1 MKRIVAS
8 VMFVLFFS
16 ILYLSVA
23 FAETK
28 FDYGATLRLR
38 QEIWDDVV
46 DLGLSKPDRNFFR
59 LRISPWIKA
68 DFSKDTGLYMRLT
81 TEPKYH
87 LGPFKPNVPRNTDRL
102 DEDELVI
109 DNLYFDANN
118 IFGLPVDL
126 RVGRQDFLGPNTFGE
141 GFLILDGTPGDG
153 SRTFYFNA
161 IKARVKINPENSID
175 LVYISDPKKD
185 IYLPSL
191 YTPPDKKQL
200 TASNEQAFIIYSR
213 NRLSQNFLIEP
224 YYIYKR
230 EAEMGSTPKLKLNT
244 IGARAV
250 VSIDSWKAGG
260 EFAHQFGEYTGGRDR
275 TGNGG
280 YIFVGRKYNNVA
292 LKPEFEI
299 RYVYLSGDDP
309 DTADHEGW
317 DPLFSRN
324 PYWNEVYI
332 YHLPAET
339 SKDSGPIPGYWTNLS
354 ILKFT
359 IKLNLAAT
367 TNLDLSYQYLWAPE
381 KTKSTVPLFTN
392 DSHNRG
398 HVGTAILTHKIA
410 KNLDGM
416 LQFELFSP
424 EGFYADNAS
433 TAKFFRW
440 QLMYKI

>member
-1 MKRIVAS
+1 MKRFFAFT
-8 VMFVLFFS
+8 MFGFLAMLF
-16 ILYLSVA
+16 YLSVA

-28 FDYGATLRLR
+28 FDYGATFRLR

-59 LRISPWIKA
+59 LRISPWVKA
-68 DFSKDTGLYMRLT
+68 DFSKDTGLYIRLT

-87 LGPFKPNVPRNTDRL
+87 LGPFKPNVPRNNDRM

-109 DNLYFDANN
+109 DNLYLDANN

-161 IKARVKINPENSID
+161 IKAKIKINPENSID
-175 LVYISDPKKD
+175 LVYLSDPKKD

-191 YTPPDKKQL
+191 NTPPNKKQL
-200 TASNEQAFIIYSR
+200 TASSEQAFVIYSR
-213 NRLSQNFLIEP
+213 NKLSQNITVEP

-244 IGARAV
+244 LGARV
-250 VSIDSWKAGG
+250 VYAIESWKLGG

-275 TGNGG
+275 TANGG
-280 YIFVGRKYNNVA
+280 YIFVSRKYDNVSW
-292 LKPEFEI
+292 KPEFDI

-309 DTADHEGW
+309 DTVDHEGW

-324 PYWNEVYI
+324 PSWNEVYI

-339 SKDSGPIPGYWTNLS
+339 LKDSGPIPGYWTNLS
-354 ILKFT
+354 LLKFA
-359 IKLNLAAT
+359 IKLNFTSA
-367 TNLDLSYQYLWAPE
+367 TNLSLSYQYLWAPE

-398 HVGTAILTHKIA
+398 HVGTAVLIHKFT
-410 KNLDGM
+410 KSLNGM

-424 EGFYADNAS
+424 EGFYVDKTS
-433 TAKFFRW
+433 TAKFLRW

>member
-1 MKRIVAS
+1 MKRFVALVLLS
-8 VMFVLFFS
+8 LFVTL
-16 ILYLSVA
+16 LYLSFA

-28 FDYGATLRLR
+28 FDYGATFRLR

-46 DLGLSKPDRNFFR
+46 DLGVSKPDRNFFR
-59 LRISPWIKA
+59 LRISPWINA
-68 DFSKDTGLYMRLT
+68 DFSKNAGLYVRLT

-87 LGPFKPNVPRNTDRL
+87 LGPFKPNAPRNDDRL

-109 DNLYFDANN
+109 DNLYLDVRDV
-118 IFGLPVDL
+118 FGLPVDL
-126 RVGRQDFLGPNTFGE
+126 RIGRQDFLGPNTFGE

-161 IKARVKINPENSID
+161 IKAKVKINPENSID

-191 YTPPDKKQL
+191 NTPPDKKQL
-200 TASNEQAFIIYSR
+200 TASNEQAFVLYSR
-213 NRLSQNFLIEP
+213 NKLSQNLTIEP

-244 IGARAV
+244 IGARV
-250 VSIDSWKAGG
+250 VYTIESWKMGG
-260 EFAHQFGEYTGGRDR
+260 EYAHQFGEYTGGRDR

-280 YIFVGRKYNNVA
+280 YIFVSRKYDNVKW
-292 LKPEFEI
+292 KPEFDI
-299 RYVYLSGDDP
+299 RYIYLSGDDP
-309 DTADHEGW
+309 ETSDHEGW

-354 ILKFT
+354 LLKFA
-359 IKLNLAAT
+359 IKLNFTAAT
-367 TNLDLSYQYLWAPE
+367 NLNLSYQYLWAPE
-381 KTKSTVPLFTN
+381 KTKSSVPLFTN
-392 DSHNRG
+392 DSQNRG
-398 HVGTAILTHKIA
+398 HIGTAILVHKFT
-410 KNLDGM
+410 KSLDGM
-416 LQFELFSP
+416 LQFEFFSP
-424 EGFYADNAS
+424 EGFYADNTS